1 MDLNTSLHL
10 SSIIPTCSI
19 DNTLLSQFDQS
30 NSIFANKREVCQ
42 TPETMGKET
51 FRRLRNYTTTT
62 EEKVGHPL
70 KIGKVLHSQAT
81 LYLHFAN

>member
-1 MDLNTSLHL
+1 MDLNTYFYLF
-10 SSIIPTCSI
+10 SIIPTCSI

-30 NSIFANKREVCQ
+30 NSIFANKHEVCQ
-42 TPETMGKET
+42 TPETAGKET

-70 KIGKVLHSQAT
+70 KIGKLFRSQITVCLFT
-81 LYLHFAN
+81 LR